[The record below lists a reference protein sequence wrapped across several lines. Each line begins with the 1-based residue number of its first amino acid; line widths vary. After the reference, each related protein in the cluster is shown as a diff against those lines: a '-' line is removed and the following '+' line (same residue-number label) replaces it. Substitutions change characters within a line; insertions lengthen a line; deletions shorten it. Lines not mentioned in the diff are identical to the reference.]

1 MESVGK
7 RILDEQA
14 VLAQKLDDVTER
26 GREDDILIG
35 EGKGEMKAKIV
46 VAKNSL
52 KAGFSLDVI
61 VQITGLSVDE
71 TKQLQEEIA

>member
-1 MESVGK
+1 LESVGK
-7 RILDEQA
+7 RIRDEQA

-35 EGKGEMKAKIV
+35 EEKGEMKAKIV

-52 KAGFSLDVI
+52 KAGVSIDVI
-61 VQITGLSVDE
+61 IQITGLSVDE
-71 TKQLQEEIA
+71 IKQLQEEIT